1 MGKNELHSACELSVK
16 LTKRHLFELRMN
28 FYTTEDG
35 IVDVIEG
42 RLWRVVYNLAT
53 RIFVAGVIQQFVY
66 QMMCSNTSQI

>member
-1 MGKNELHSACELSVK
+1 
-16 LTKRHLFELRMN
+16 MN

-53 RIFVAGVIQQFVY
+53 RIFAAGVIQQFVY
-66 QMMCSNTSQI
+66 QKVAFNQQ